1 MSRVCVV
8 IVAGGKGKR
17 MGTDV
22 AKQYISIG
30 GKPILYYAIKAF
42 ADCKNV
48 DEIILVTQKDEIE
61 YCKSQIVEKFNL
73 PVKTIVEAGAE
84 RQDSV
89 YNGLNSIDDCDLVL
103 IHDAARPFVTSTII
117 EKGIKFA
124 EDFGAAAPGV
134 TPKDTIKVKG
144 NDGFSIETPDRN
156 TLFAVQTPQCFK
168 YKMIKDC
175 HEKIKNANIP
185 VTDDTMAFEMFYN
198 KVFLY
203 EGDYKNIKI
212 TTPEDLILA
221 ESFINKN
228 NQY

>member
-1 MSRVCVV
+1 MARVSAV

-22 AKQYISIG
+22 AKQYINIG

-42 ADCKNV
+42 AECKHI
-48 DEIILVTQKDEIE
+48 DEIILVTQKDEIQ

-89 YNGLNSIDDCDLVL
+89 YNGLNSIDDCDVVL
-103 IHDAARPFVTSTII
+103 IHDAARPFVTSAII
-117 EKGIKFA
+117 EKGIKYA

-134 TPKDTIKVKG
+134 TPKDTIKIRG

-175 HEKIKNANIP
+175 HEKIRKANIP
-185 VTDDTMAFEMFYN
+185 VTDDTMAFEMFYS

-221 ESFINKN
+221 EGFVNKK
-228 NQY
+228 

>member
-1 MSRVCVV
+1 MARVSAV

-22 AKQYISIG
+22 AKQYINIG

-42 ADCKNV
+42 AECKQI
-48 DEIILVTQKDEIE
+48 DEIILVTQKDEIQ

-89 YNGLNSIDDCDLVL
+89 YNGLNSIDDCDVVL

-117 EKGIKFA
+117 EKGIKYA

-134 TPKDTIKVKG
+134 TPKDTIKIKG

-175 HEKIKNANIP
+175 HEKIRNANIP

-221 ESFINKN
+221 EGFVNKE
-228 NQY
+228 

>member
-1 MSRVCVV
+1 MARVSAV

-22 AKQYISIG
+22 AKQYINIG

-42 ADCKNV
+42 AECKHI
-48 DEIILVTQKDEIE
+48 DEIILVTQKDEIQ

-89 YNGLNSIDDCDLVL
+89 YNGLNSIDDCDVVL
-103 IHDAARPFVTSTII
+103 IHDAARPFVTSAII
-117 EKGIKFA
+117 EKGIKYA

-134 TPKDTIKVKG
+134 TPKDTIKIRG

-175 HEKIKNANIP
+175 HEKIRKANIT
-185 VTDDTMAFEMFYN
+185 VTDDTMAFEMFYS

-221 ESFINKN
+221 EGFVNKK
-228 NQY
+228 